1 MATPPV
7 LNCPKSAY
15 TGRSVLVDFTFG
27 CGDVPDPRDL
37 SYMPLGGM
45 RSKSMSISQDTID
58 TTSDSTQG
66 MFREMIGS
74 YKNFTFSGDG
84 VSVAKDG
91 SRSNLVMLTKY
102 YMSVE
107 QSNVWM
113 RITYPDITVYFYGL
127 INDLSRESPN
137 DDVATFSIEI
147 TATASDHGVVVDNTP
162 TTGAS
167 VTSVAI
173 LPKTLALTVGGTS
186 SVAATVLPVD
196 ATQDVLYTSTNE
208 SAAKVNVAGVVT
220 ATGVGTAIITAL
232 AVGDMSK
239 TDTCSVTVTAP

>member
-1 MATPPV
+1 M
-7 LNCPKSAY
+7 
-15 TGRSVLVDFTFG
+15 G
-27 CGDVPDPRDL
+27 
-37 SYMPLGGM
+37 
-45 RSKSMSISQDTID
+45 
-58 TTSDSTQG
+58 
-66 MFREMIGS
+66 
-74 YKNFTFSGDG
+74 
-84 VSVAKDG
+84 
-91 SRSNLVMLTKY
+91 
-102 YMSVE
+102 E

-147 TATASDHGVVVDNTP
+147 TATASDHGVVVDDTP

-186 SVAATVLPVD
+186 SVAATVPVD